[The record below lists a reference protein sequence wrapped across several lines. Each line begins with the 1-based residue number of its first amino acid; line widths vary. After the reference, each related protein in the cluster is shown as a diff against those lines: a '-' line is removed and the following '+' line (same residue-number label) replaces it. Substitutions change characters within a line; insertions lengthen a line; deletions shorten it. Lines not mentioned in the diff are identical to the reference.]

1 LTASLHAVY
10 WRSEVQRM
18 KPQIY
23 KVGDIWVVW
32 VPGVRVYR
40 FDTWEAAVKHVLDT
54 TARETPA
61 LAMRA
66 GA

>member
-1 LTASLHAVY
+1 
-10 WRSEVQRM
+10 M

-40 FDTWEAAVKHVLDT
+40 FDTWEAALNHVLNSA
-54 TARETPA
+54 ARETPELA
-61 LAMRA
+61 LRA
-66 GA
+66 SA

>member
-1 LTASLHAVY
+1 
-10 WRSEVQRM
+10 M

-54 TARETPA
+54 TTASETPA

-66 GA
+66 SA

>member
-1 LTASLHAVY
+1 MAI
-10 WRSEVQRM
+10 M

-40 FDTWEAAVKHVLDT
+40 FESWLSALNHVLNS
-54 TARETPA
+54 AAHESPE
-61 LAMRA
+61 LSMRA
-66 GA
+66 PA

>member
-1 LTASLHAVY
+1 
-10 WRSEVQRM
+10 M

-32 VPGVRVYR
+32 IPGVRVYR
-40 FDTWEAAVKHVLDT
+40 FDTWEAAVKHVMDNAP
-54 TARETPA
+54 ARETPE

-66 GA
+66 AV

>member
-1 LTASLHAVY
+1 
-10 WRSEVQRM
+10 M

-40 FDTWEAAVKHVLDT
+40 FDTWEAAVKHVIESM
-54 TARETPA
+54 ARETPE
-61 LAMRA
+61 LTMRA
-66 GA
+66 AAASA